1 MTHELTCKGCGTR
14 LIFTD
19 VAEGNY
25 LKCPN
30 CGHMTLMALEAR
42 AMSAP
47 VQVDNSNTGGALDS
61 LIAGM
66 AGIIL
71 SFSCVCLVPLMLVA
85 NVVGLYVGI
94 RSRGSLKT
102 FAIVSNL
109 VAILLELLVGWWYL
123 A

>member
-1 MTHELTCKGCGTR
+1 MTYELTCKGCGTQ
-14 LIFTD
+14 LIFTGVD
-19 VAEGNY
+19 QRNY

-30 CGHMTLMALEAR
+30 CGHMTLMALEAT
-42 AMSAP
+42 AMSARD
-47 VQVDNSNTGGALDS
+47 QVDNSKTGGALDS

-66 AGIIL
+66 AGIIM
-71 SFSCVCLVPLMLVA
+71 SFSCVCLVPVMLVA

-109 VAILLELLVGWWYL
+109 IAILLELFVAWWYL

>member
-14 LIFTD
+14 LIFT
-19 VAEGNY
+19 VSEGNY
-25 LKCPN
+25 LKCPL

-42 AMSAP
+42 AMSP
-47 VQVDNSNTGGALDS
+47 RVHVDNPNNGGALDS

-66 AGIIL
+66 AGIIM

-94 RSRGSLKT
+94 RSQCNST
-102 FAIVSNL
+102 
-109 VAILLELLVGWWYL
+109 
-123 A
+123 